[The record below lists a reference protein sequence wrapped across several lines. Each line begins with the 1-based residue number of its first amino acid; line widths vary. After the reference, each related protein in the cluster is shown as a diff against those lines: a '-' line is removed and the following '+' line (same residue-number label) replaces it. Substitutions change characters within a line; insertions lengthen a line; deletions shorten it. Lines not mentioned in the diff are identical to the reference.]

1 MNLKGIMLSKIS
13 QSEKDTNAVRYY
25 LSVKSQK
32 KKKIQGSQ
40 NIAKQKQSHRYRGK
54 TSGYQ

>member
-32 KKKIQGSQ
+32 KKKKKYKGPRI
-40 NIAKQKQSHRYRGK
+40 
-54 TSGYQ
+54 